1 VAPSVYCG
9 GVAAAGEVAGR
20 PVGGCGAP
28 VRRRRPAGA
37 GELRVRAEALEQ
49 TLSVEE
55 FLAELPR
62 RLWDKLSTM
71 SVQHPAVRGL
81 VEILLSLRAEARA
94 RGVEPATPVELR
106 GDLIVLLAGLDK
118 QARTGRL
125 PPYLPTDADVTALSR
140 TVWARPQVR
149 TGPGGDDPGGQTG
162 GGVYRL
168 PVDRLHDSEPPRLWT
183 EIAAEYPRLMVLADP
198 GLGKSWLVRT
208 ETLRLC
214 EQALDRLARGL
225 GPVVIPVPLR
235 CNQLAAAAGPDLAS
249 RAAGFLVAQRLLAE
263 RSCNGVAAM
272 VYSGEAVVLLDALDE
287 LTTTESGRV
296 WELVS
301 SWAEKAGDRARCVIT
316 SRIAGY
322 TGSPLRDARVVEMQ
336 AFTCDDVEAAIDAR
350 LPPAAA
356 ARLWDWLADPAT
368 GTIARIPLLLALL
381 CSLAAE
387 PGGEDLPAT
396 RGQLFERILRRFLTG
411 EHRRPDDP
419 SRRYG
424 TTSRYR
430 PCCRSWRRWRAPSL
444 PSPRAGPT

>member
-1 VAPSVYCG
+1 
-9 GVAAAGEVAGR
+9 
-20 PVGGCGAP
+20 
-28 VRRRRPAGA
+28 
-37 GELRVRAEALEQ
+37 
-49 TLSVEE
+49 
-55 FLAELPR
+55 
-62 RLWDKLSTM
+62 
-71 SVQHPAVRGL
+71 
-81 VEILLSLRAEARA
+81 
-94 RGVEPATPVELR
+94 
-106 GDLIVLLAGLDK
+106 
-118 QARTGRL
+118 
-125 PPYLPTDADVTALSR
+125 
-140 TVWARPQVR
+140 
-149 TGPGGDDPGGQTG
+149 
-162 GGVYRL
+162 
-168 PVDRLHDSEPPRLWT
+168 
-183 EIAAEYPRLMVLADP
+183 
-198 GLGKSWLVRT
+198 
-208 ETLRLC
+208 
-214 EQALDRLARGL
+214 
-225 GPVVIPVPLR
+225 VVIPVPLR

-356 ARLWDWLADPAT
+356 ARLRDRLADPAT

-419 SRRYG
+419 GAPVQDDIQVSALLQILASLACTFATQPAGWTDLMRTDSLLDAISNAGRAFTNLGRQAPDVLRELSVEAGVLVPDGDPSAGRSPHYLFLHRCVAEYLTARHLARPGADWLAIVGQHQWSDSGWDEVIPLLGELLRPDG
-424 TTSRYR
+424 T
-430 PCCRSWRRWRAPSL
+430 RALIQHLLAAEDDPGHHALVTAARVWGAHIDADQLLAPAQADELAGRLDHLFQDELTRHIASSAYAAMTYL
-444 PSPRAGPT
+444 PQPVLTRLRTHRTDQDENLRQAVEALAGREGPG